1 MAKNNNINNNPYL
14 SAQLTWRDYIGSFVG
29 SRNLMICITLLSLCT
44 SLIAVAGVV
53 YIGSQNK
60 LVPYIIEVDKLGRSQ
75 FMGTVPERNLQD
87 PKIVNVMLTDFISDF
102 KTVSVDKELTVKA
115 LKRLYSKLSNGSLAS
130 NKVNDYYTAN
140 KERNNPFVRAESESV
155 AVEVKTI
162 LRATSS
168 SYLIEWTEIV
178 RDSKKGNITRREYY
192 KANVTVE
199 YKDTSNLGFDA
210 LIDNPLGLYV
220 TDYSIQK
227 L

>member
-130 NKVNDYYTAN
+130 NKVNEYYTAN
-140 KERNNPFVRAESESV
+140 KERNNPFIRAESESV

-168 SYLIEWTEIV
+168 SYLIE
-178 RDSKKGNITRREYY
+178 
-192 KANVTVE
+192 
-199 YKDTSNLGFDA
+199 
-210 LIDNPLGLYV
+210 
-220 TDYSIQK
+220 
-227 L
+227 